1 MPNQPWIMDKTKILI
16 GKLKLTLPRRESE
29 RLEVGQGQVQNWG
42 TESRVCI
49 LGEETEH
56 KQVRTNEELLGLEP
70 NNKVD
75 ISCHL

>member
-1 MPNQPWIMDKTKILI
+1 MR
-16 GKLKLTLPRRESE
+16 LTLPRRESE
-29 RLEVGQGQVQNWG
+29 RLEVGRGQIQNWG
-42 TESRVCI
+42 TESRVYI

-56 KQVRTNEELLGLEP
+56 EQVRTNEELLGLEP